1 MAVEQLRILN
11 PGVEIVVEGA
21 DPFNQVIDGK
31 IFYPPEN
38 SDGEDDIGLVFRI
51 SVPVLILFWI
61 CGRRA

>member
-31 IFYPPEN
+31 IFYPPDN
-38 SDGEDDIGLVFRI
+38 SDGVDEI
-51 SVPVLILFWI
+51 
-61 CGRRA
+61 